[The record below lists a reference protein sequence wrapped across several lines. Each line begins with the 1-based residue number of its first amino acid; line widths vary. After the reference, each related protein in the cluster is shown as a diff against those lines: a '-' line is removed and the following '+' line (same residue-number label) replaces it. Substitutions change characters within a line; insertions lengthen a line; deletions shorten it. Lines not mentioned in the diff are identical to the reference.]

1 VSDTKQVTV
10 QRAGGTSSVP
20 AEIIE
25 GETADQLARLAAPA
39 LGLPEDGLYH
49 LLLNGEQMKGDVFKA
64 VKDGDVLTLAP
75 QTTGG
80 LLTVDRVARDQP

>member
-1 VSDTKQVTV
+1 MSDMKRVTV

-20 AEIIE
+20 AELIE
-25 GETADQLARLAAPA
+25 GETADQLAKLAAPA

-49 LLLNGEQMKGDVFKA
+49 ILLNGAQVKGDVFKE
-64 VKDGDVLTLAP
+64 VKDGDTLTLAP

-80 LLTVDRVARDQP
+80 VV

>member
-1 VSDTKQVTV
+1 MSETKRVTV

-49 LLLNGEQMKGDVFKA
+49 LLLNGSQVKGDVFKVA
-64 VKDGDVLTLAP
+64 KDGDTLTLAA

-80 LLTVDRVARDQP
+80 SVRG

>member
-1 VSDTKQVTV
+1 MADTKQVTV

-39 LGLPEDGLYH
+39 LGLPEEGLYH
-49 LLLNGEQMKGDVFKA
+49 LLLNGAQVKGDVYKA
-64 VKDGDVLTLAP
+64 VKDGDTLTLAP

-80 LLTVDRVARDQP
+80 TVP